1 MALLRWF
8 MKYKSSATK
17 PIDHPL
23 STSAL
28 GPRWGFVGVLAFSF
42 TVPLTRLAVEA
53 GHLSPLFVGSAR
65 AVIAALLAGMAL
77 LFTRS
82 RRPRGREWIG
92 VGVVASGA
100 VLGFPI
106 LTSIALTQTPAS
118 HGAVVIALLPATTAV
133 VSVLRTHE
141 RPGWMF
147 WVASAVGAVA
157 AVLFAVAQGGGLGQ
171 LQTADVLLFA
181 AVVVCAL
188 AYGEGGILSRRLG
201 AWQTISWAL
210 ILAAPVTVALTGWSL
225 VEQLPIGTPTE
236 WLAFAYLGIVS
247 MFLGFVA
254 WYRGLAIGPLA
265 QVSQI
270 QLAQPV
276 MSIAWAGL
284 ILHESITW
292 PTALGGIAVIAC
304 ALTAVRSRTRRTSAS
319 SPREQALPTEKV
331 RG

>member
-1 MALLRWF
+1 MRQNN
-8 MKYKSSATK
+8 SA
-17 PIDHPL
+17 IVHLDRPL
-23 STSAL
+23 SV
-28 GPRWGFVGVLAFSF
+28 PRRGIEWGFVGVLAFSF
-42 TVPLTRLAVEA
+42 TVPMTRLAVES
-53 GHLSPLFVGSAR
+53 GHVSPLFVGSAR
-65 AVIAALLAGMAL
+65 AVIAALLAGTAL
-77 LFTRS
+77 VLARS

-92 VGVVASGA
+92 LGIVAAGA
-100 VLGFPI
+100 VVGFPM
-106 LTSIALTQTPAS
+106 LTSIALTTTPAS

-133 VSVLRTHE
+133 VSVVRTRE
-141 RPGWMF
+141 RPGRVF
-147 WVASAVGAVA
+147 WFASAAGAVA
-157 AVLFAVAQGGGLGQ
+157 AVVFAAVHGGGFGR
-171 LQTADVLLFA
+171 LQSADVLLFA

-188 AYGEGGILSRRLG
+188 AYAEGGILSRRLG

-210 ILAAPVTVALTGWSL
+210 LLAAPATVALTAWSI
-225 VEQLPIGTPTE
+225 VEQLPSGTPAE

-292 PTALGGIAVIAC
+292 PTVLGGVAVIAC

-319 SPREQALPTEKV
+319 PREPALPGAKA
-331 RG
+331 RA